1 LDSDFS
7 DRTWFIEPIKDGEIH
22 VSEFYT
28 SRITGAL
35 CITVSGP
42 IRNDED
48 EIVGILGI
56 DLRFEDLAK
65 MEQESEE

>member
-1 LDSDFS
+1 
-7 DRTWFIEPIKDGEIH
+7 FIEPIKDGDIH

-42 IRNDED
+42 IRNYED